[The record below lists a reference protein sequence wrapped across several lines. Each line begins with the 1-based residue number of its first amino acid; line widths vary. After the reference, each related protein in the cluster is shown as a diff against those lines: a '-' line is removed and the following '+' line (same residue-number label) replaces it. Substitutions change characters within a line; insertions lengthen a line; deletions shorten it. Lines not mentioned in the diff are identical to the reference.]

1 VHGETSQQAW
11 KKLGHMLRW
20 GEIKKLKNTFIYLA
34 AWFLLSDG
42 FTTITSTAVLFGKTV
57 LHMPPSSLI
66 IIGIFTPTA
75 GILGSLMWP
84 SLQKRFGW
92 SNLRVLVVLV
102 LMASV
107 VPAYGCLGFLFKSS
121 TFQFGGLTTP
131 GEMYVLAVY
140 FGSVYGAFQGY
151 ARASY
156 AELLPPGEE
165 ARWYAL
171 FSITDKSSSFLGPLV
186 VGLISDLTGNI
197 RYSFFFLVLMVW
209 AAVPILT
216 CVNVEEGR
224 RDAREYTESYI

>member
-1 VHGETSQQAW
+1 
-11 KKLGHMLRW
+11 
-20 GEIKKLKNTFIYLA
+20 
-34 AWFLLSDG
+34 
-42 FTTITSTAVLFGKTV
+42 
-57 LHMPPSSLI
+57 MPPSSLI
-66 IIGIFTPTA
+66 IVGIFTPTA

-107 VPAYGCLGFLFKSS
+107 VPAYGCLGFLFKDS

-140 FGSVYGAFQGY
+140 FGQSHHFSANRILHRPGSVYGAFQGY

-171 FSITDKSSSFLGPLV
+171 FSITDKVSSILVRFQRFKEGNISRVHFLGH
-186 VGLISDLTGNI
+186 S
-197 RYSFFFLVLMVW
+197 S
-209 AAVPILT
+209 
-216 CVNVEEGR
+216 
-224 RDAREYTESYI
+224 

>member
-1 VHGETSQQAW
+1 MVR
-11 KKLGHMLRW
+11 LGYVDCDSH
-20 GEIKKLKNTFIYLA
+20 INPFP
-34 AWFLLSDG
+34 G

-57 LHMPPSSLI
+57 LRMPPSSLT

-92 SNLRVLVVLV
+92 SNLRVLVILV

-107 VPAYGCLGFLFKSS
+107 VPAYGCLGFLFRRS

-140 FGSVYGAFQGY
+140 FGQSHHLSTNHILHRPGSVYGAFQGY

-171 FSITDKSSSFLGPLV
+171 FSITDKVCSILVRLQRFKEGNTSRVHFLGH
-186 VGLISDLTGNI
+186 S
-197 RYSFFFLVLMVW
+197 S
-209 AAVPILT
+209 
-216 CVNVEEGR
+216 
-224 RDAREYTESYI
+224 